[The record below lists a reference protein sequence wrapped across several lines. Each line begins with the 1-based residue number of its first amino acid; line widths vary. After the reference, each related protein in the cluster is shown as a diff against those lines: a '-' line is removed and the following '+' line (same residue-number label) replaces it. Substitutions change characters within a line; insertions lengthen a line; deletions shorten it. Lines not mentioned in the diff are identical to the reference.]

1 MRSIPPELLG
11 LVFGSLF
18 GDAPFGASEYRQF
31 ACISSVCST
40 WREAAHTTPNLCK
53 GLSIDPSE
61 WRGHSSMEEVRGQ
74 EQEQEQLVSLQASWK
89 PWLTIVS
96 RSSTYHLE
104 LSTFYD
110 ASCNE
115 AFVRYL
121 LTSSPTPDTL
131 TFDSRRA
138 LRFALKCQRKHQR
151 VHRLTLTKLVHATQV
166 SLLPLPTKFPN
177 LRTLTADYPVD
188 TTHHPPLRFD
198 HLRTLHMKDLCANP
212 LSFNAF
218 LGDFPSLRELKISSL
233 RYIPGA
239 IDTTENLIPPLPHT
253 SLETL
258 IIHGDDMLHYIAATT
273 FPALRFFCI
282 RSWGMQDAA
291 TTFKN
296 ALPSLF
302 RDSRLQPLTVS
313 LQGRPYATFLSLITQ
328 SAPNYTRLHL
338 DIDCISCQKAG
349 DLHWLPWDGDGPS
362 RRSGNPLKIKTGI
375 EARKRRLEMLG
386 YDLAIWGEEDLTGRL
401 HSSLPPI
408 EYQWESK

>member
-1 MRSIPPELLG
+1 
-11 LVFGSLF
+11 
-18 GDAPFGASEYRQF
+18 
-31 ACISSVCST
+31 
-40 WREAAHTTPNLCK
+40 
-53 GLSIDPSE
+53 
-61 WRGHSSMEEVRGQ
+61 
-74 EQEQEQLVSLQASWK
+74 
-89 PWLTIVS
+89 
-96 RSSTYHLE
+96 
-104 LSTFYD
+104 
-110 ASCNE
+110 
-115 AFVRYL
+115 
-121 LTSSPTPDTL
+121 
-131 TFDSRRA
+131 
-138 LRFALKCQRKHQR
+138 
-151 VHRLTLTKLVHATQV
+151 
-166 SLLPLPTKFPN
+166 
-177 LRTLTADYPVD
+177 
-188 TTHHPPLRFD
+188 
-198 HLRTLHMKDLCANP
+198 MKDLCANP

-338 DIDCISCQKAG
+338 DIDCISAVDDCASGTNHTVHIDTDNISELICSEKAG

-362 RRSGNPLKIKTGI
+362 RRSGNPLKMYVPAGVAKKNGI

-408 EYQWESK
+408 EYQWESKCEIQCSDCICF